1 MHRSNLG
8 RETKTS
14 LLSKAILE
22 PEKNASF
29 LKPQLIVQKKHLLSF
44 DLFTSKSPNH
54 HFLFPSGPPR
64 RRRAFLGKL
73 WEATLIVQS
82 SGVLNS
88 KAPHVAA
95 WLAPRLPWQLCPVV
109 LQAGGWWKKNPEV
122 DVFFIQKRGGKG

>member
-8 RETKTS
+8 RETRN

-22 PEKNASF
+22 RENNASF
-29 LKPQLIVQKKHLLSF
+29 LKPQLIVQKKPCFHLTYSLQNPQIIISSF
-44 DLFTSKSPNH
+44 H
-54 HFLFPSGPPR
+54 RVPSR
-64 RRRAFLGKL
+64 RRRVFLGKL

-95 WLAPRLPWQLCPVV
+95 WLVKLQGSHGSSVLLYYRLGV
-109 LQAGGWWKKNPEV
+109 GGKKPEV